1 MKTNQPSYFCL
12 ANLGDASPLEYGGE
26 FVLVDR
32 RGIYDPQLWVYEP
45 NEREG
50 KPGTWTRFDLPQC
63 FPCHGAED
71 FIGTNRFHPT
81 MPEWFGTPSKLASVA
96 SSAGIETRDLVEWF
110 CASDPI
116 ARAMGYS
123 TLARHYGGHEFD
135 HYPDTMDFKT
145 DRKFCN
151 LFLRQEK
158 AAAKWHD
165 GAGI

>member
-32 RGIYDPQLWVYEP
+32 RGTYDPQLWVYEP

-63 FPCHGAED
+63 FPCQGDAES
-71 FIGTNRFHPT
+71 IGSSRFHPHL
-81 MPEWFGTPSKLASVA
+81 PEWFGQADRLASVA
-96 SSAGIETRDLVEWF
+96 DSAGIETRDLVKWL
-110 CASDPI
+110 CASDPVE
-116 ARAMGYS
+116 RAMGYS
-123 TLARHYGGHEFD
+123 TLARHFGGHEFD

-145 DRKFCN
+145 DRKFCA

-158 AAAKWHD
+158 AAATWRD
-165 GAGI
+165 GIGI